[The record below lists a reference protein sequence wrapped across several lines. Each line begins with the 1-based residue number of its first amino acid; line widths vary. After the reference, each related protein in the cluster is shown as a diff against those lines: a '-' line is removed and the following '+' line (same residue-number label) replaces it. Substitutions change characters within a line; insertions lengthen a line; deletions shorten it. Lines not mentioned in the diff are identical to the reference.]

1 MEGAIGQIS
10 RSWDSN
16 VLLYTPCSSSAGS
29 QPEDGNGILQWV
41 KGPAIST
48 PDISERDA
56 ASPDLYS
63 PIGDQHSAV
72 YNGQVLLTVTSNS
85 CWLPQFDL
93 ELCREQLAQNGIQI
107 PAVNLNP
114 LRSFLE
120 HPQVKRY
127 LLFTSGYF
135 QLFLAPVL
143 YSVIW
148 CGLYST
154 VHMYLNN
161 IYGSFFWLFSLALS
175 IISLILTTIVLLI
188 LNMHSRQI
196 NINTDVRLIYAN
208 EILCSHKVL
217 AGISNTIYRCS
228 SIHQIFFVYFDLVD
242 CHRRLTSLLD
252 EMSLHGSRLQSKL
265 QKNLSHLNLVTKV
278 STNESKRSETEESE
292 DTPLLFSDGNEAGTS
307 STTVQNTKKK
317 VPQFTVV
324 KSIVPTG
331 SAEEIAHQLLVTF
344 SAVYVKLLVTL
355 RLPVPQHTLHTQR
368 AGTACICQ
376 YIESCVLR

>member
-135 QLFLAPVL
+135 QLFLAP
-143 YSVIW
+143 
-148 CGLYST
+148 
-154 VHMYLNN
+154 
-161 IYGSFFWLFSLALS
+161 
-175 IISLILTTIVLLI
+175 
-188 LNMHSRQI
+188 I